1 MLVIAW
7 RFVTL
12 LFAALALGMAFAHLL
27 EMPPKLRYPA
37 SLWVTL
43 QRSLYQAFAPAGAI
57 LETGAV
63 VFAAVLAYL
72 IRGRRLAFPLTVAG
86 AACLAAA
93 LIVWLVFTAP
103 ANAQVNG
110 GRPSRRRRTGRDGGT
125 SGNTPTPPGLSC
137 SCWGSARCSPP
148 C

>member
-63 VFAAVLAYL
+63 VFAAVLA
-72 IRGRRLAFPLTVAG
+72 I
-86 AACLAAA
+86 
-93 LIVWLVFTAP
+93 
-103 ANAQVNG
+103 
-110 GRPSRRRRTGRDGGT
+110 
-125 SGNTPTPPGLSC
+125 
-137 SCWGSARCSPP
+137 
-148 C
+148 